1 MTRVLWL
8 TDIHLNFLSPV
19 KLEQFHGLVRG
30 SGADS
35 VLISGDIGEAPRL
48 IWYLQ
53 QLENRWG
60 CPIYFVL
67 GNHDFYH
74 GSFDDIHKAVKEHV
88 SESPYLHWMT
98 AGEIVELAPD
108 VGLIGH
114 DTWADGRCG
123 DFMVSPVMMND
134 YLIIQDLA
142 GLSKPALLQKLN
154 TLGDAAAAYF
164 RQTLPKALKQYHH
177 IYCMTHVPPFRDSCW
192 HEGQISDDNFL
203 PHFVCKAVGDV
214 LVEIMQS
221 HPNHQL
227 TVLCGHTHSSG
238 EAHIL
243 PNLKVLTGSAEYGK
257 PQIQQLFEF
266 P

>member
-1 MTRVLWL
+1 MKCAVWL

-19 KLEQFHGLVRG
+19 KMEQFYRLVRG
-30 SGADS
+30 TGADS
-35 VLISGDIGEAPRL
+35 ILISGDIGEAPRL
-48 IWYLQ
+48 VWYLQ
-53 QLENRWG
+53 QLENRLQ
-60 CPIYFVL
+60 CPVYFVL
-67 GNHDFYH
+67 GNHDYYH
-74 GSFDDIHKAVKEHV
+74 GSFDDVHKAVKQHLN
-88 SESPYLHWMT
+88 ESSYLHWMT
-98 AGEIVELAPD
+98 TGEIVELAPD

-123 DFMVSPVMMND
+123 DFMTSPVMMND
-134 YLIIQDLA
+134 YLIIQDLV
-142 GLSKPALLQKLN
+142 GLSKSTLLQKLN

-164 RQTLPKALKQYHH
+164 RQILPKVLAQYRH
-177 IYCMTHVPPFRDSCW
+177 IYCMIHVPPFQNSCW

-203 PHFVCKAVGDV
+203 PHFVCQAVGEV
-214 LVEIMQS
+214 LVEIMQK

-238 EAHIL
+238 EAQIL
-243 PNLKVLTGSAEYGK
+243 PNLRVLTGGAEYGK